1 MKLVLASKNAHK
13 LVEMK
18 DILSQLGVEVVLES
32 EAGVDVDVEETGAT
46 FEENAYLKAHAVM
59 EASGLPAIADDS
71 GLCVDTLNGAP
82 GVYSARYSEDM
93 PDLPGAT
100 KDERNTMKLLAALS
114 SVRLWNRSA
123 RFRSVVAV
131 CTPEGE
137 TLIAPGTWEG
147 SVACSP
153 HGKNGFGYDPL
164 FLVEDAQGSFIGEVR
179 AAYCDALSAVAEA
192 CFAKTVFQSGYS
204 QSVIEYARNTYGDEL
219 EFLWE
224 KSPKNA
230 ILRRKDN
237 RKWYAALLTIS
248 KSKLGAFPDEEIE
261 VLDLRAAPEAIPDM
275 VDGKRVFA
283 GYHMNKK
290 HWITIPLDGTLPAE
304 EICAML
310 DTSYALAKGK

>member
-1 MKLVLASKNAHK
+1 MDRFLQQIFSDRRADPEKLRAY
-13 LVEMK
+13 
-18 DILSQLGVEVVLES
+18 GFR
-32 EAGVDVDVEETGAT
+32 ETDG
-46 FEENAYLKAHAVM
+46 AYLY
-59 EASGLPAIADDS
+59 EQPLLSGAFTLRVRVRAD
-71 GLCVDTLNGAP
+71 GAD
-82 GVYSARYSEDM
+82 ACLIDA
-93 PDLPGAT
+93 AT
-100 KDERNTMKLLAALS
+100 DEPYT
-114 SVRLWNRSA
+114 
-123 RFRSVVAV
+123 
-131 CTPEGE
+131 
-137 TLIAPGTWEG
+137 
-147 SVACSP
+147 
-153 HGKNGFGYDPL
+153 L

-204 QSVIEYARNTYGDEL
+204 ESVIEYARNTYGDEL

-290 HWITIPLDGTLPAE
+290 HWITLPLDGTLPAE

-310 DTSYALAKGK
+310 GTSYALAKGK

>member
-1 MKLVLASKNAHK
+1 MDRFLQQ
-13 LVEMK
+13 
-18 DILSQLGVEVVLES
+18 ILSDRRADPEKLRAYGFR
-32 EAGVDVDVEETGAT
+32 ETDG
-46 FEENAYLKAHAVM
+46 AYLY
-59 EASGLPAIADDS
+59 EQPLLSGAFTLRVRVCAD
-71 GLCVDTLNGAP
+71 GAD
-82 GVYSARYSEDM
+82 ACLIDA
-93 PDLPGAT
+93 AT
-100 KDERNTMKLLAALS
+100 DEPYT
-114 SVRLWNRSA
+114 
-123 RFRSVVAV
+123 
-131 CTPEGE
+131 
-137 TLIAPGTWEG
+137 
-147 SVACSP
+147 
-153 HGKNGFGYDPL
+153 L

-290 HWITIPLDGTLPAE
+290 HWITLPLDGTLPAE

-310 DTSYALAKGK
+310 DTSYALAKGKKRNPPA

>member
-1 MKLVLASKNAHK
+1 MDRFLQQIFSDRRADPEKLRAY
-13 LVEMK
+13 
-18 DILSQLGVEVVLES
+18 GFR
-32 EAGVDVDVEETGAT
+32 ETDG
-46 FEENAYLKAHAVM
+46 AYLY
-59 EASGLPAIADDS
+59 EQPLLSGAFTLRVRVRAD
-71 GLCVDTLNGAP
+71 GAD
-82 GVYSARYSEDM
+82 ACLIDA
-93 PDLPGAT
+93 AT
-100 KDERNTMKLLAALS
+100 DEPYT
-114 SVRLWNRSA
+114 
-123 RFRSVVAV
+123 
-131 CTPEGE
+131 
-137 TLIAPGTWEG
+137 
-147 SVACSP
+147 
-153 HGKNGFGYDPL
+153 L

>member
-1 MKLVLASKNAHK
+1 MDRFLQQ
-13 LVEMK
+13 
-18 DILSQLGVEVVLES
+18 ILSDRRADPEKLKTYGFR
-32 EAGVDVDVEETGAT
+32 ETDG
-46 FEENAYLKAHAVM
+46 AYLY
-59 EASGLPAIADDS
+59 EQPLLSGAFTLRVRVCAD
-71 GLCVDTLNGAP
+71 GAD
-82 GVYSARYSEDM
+82 ACLIDA
-93 PDLPGAT
+93 AT
-100 KDERNTMKLLAALS
+100 DEPYT
-114 SVRLWNRSA
+114 
-123 RFRSVVAV
+123 
-131 CTPEGE
+131 
-137 TLIAPGTWEG
+137 
-147 SVACSP
+147 
-153 HGKNGFGYDPL
+153 L

-204 QSVIEYARNTYGDEL
+204 ERVIEHVRNAYGDEL

-230 ILRRKDN
+230 ILRREDN

-290 HWITIPLDGTLPAE
+290 HWITLPLDGTLPAE

>member
-1 MKLVLASKNAHK
+1 MDRFLQQ
-13 LVEMK
+13 
-18 DILSQLGVEVVLES
+18 ILSDRRADPEKLRAYGFR
-32 EAGVDVDVEETGAT
+32 ETDG
-46 FEENAYLKAHAVM
+46 AYLYEQPLLSGAFTLRVRVCADGADACLID
-59 EASGLPAIADDS
+59 AS
-71 GLCVDTLNGAP
+71 T
-82 GVYSARYSEDM
+82 
-93 PDLPGAT
+93 
-100 KDERNTMKLLAALS
+100 DEPYT
-114 SVRLWNRSA
+114 
-123 RFRSVVAV
+123 
-131 CTPEGE
+131 
-137 TLIAPGTWEG
+137 
-147 SVACSP
+147 
-153 HGKNGFGYDPL
+153 L

-248 KSKLGAFPDEEIE
+248 ESKLGAFPDEEIE

-290 HWITIPLDGTLPAE
+290 HWITLPLDGTLPAE

>member
-1 MKLVLASKNAHK
+1 MDRFLQQ
-13 LVEMK
+13 
-18 DILSQLGVEVVLES
+18 ILSDRRADPEKLRAYGFR
-32 EAGVDVDVEETGAT
+32 ETDG
-46 FEENAYLKAHAVM
+46 AYLYEQPILDGAFTLRVRVC
-59 EASGLPAIADDS
+59 AD
-71 GLCVDTLNGAP
+71 GAD
-82 GVYSARYSEDM
+82 ACLIDA
-93 PDLPGAT
+93 AT
-100 KDERNTMKLLAALS
+100 DEPYT
-114 SVRLWNRSA
+114 
-123 RFRSVVAV
+123 
-131 CTPEGE
+131 
-137 TLIAPGTWEG
+137 
-147 SVACSP
+147 
-153 HGKNGFGYDPL
+153 L

-290 HWITIPLDGTLPAE
+290 HWITLPLDGTLPAE

>member
-1 MKLVLASKNAHK
+1 MDRFLQQ
-13 LVEMK
+13 
-18 DILSQLGVEVVLES
+18 ILSDRRADPEKLRAYGFR
-32 EAGVDVDVEETGAT
+32 ETNG
-46 FEENAYLKAHAVM
+46 AYLY
-59 EASGLPAIADDS
+59 EQPLLSGAFTLRVRVCAD
-71 GLCVDTLNGAP
+71 GAD
-82 GVYSARYSEDM
+82 ACLIDA
-93 PDLPGAT
+93 AT
-100 KDERNTMKLLAALS
+100 DEPYT
-114 SVRLWNRSA
+114 
-123 RFRSVVAV
+123 
-131 CTPEGE
+131 
-137 TLIAPGTWEG
+137 
-147 SVACSP
+147 
-153 HGKNGFGYDPL
+153 L

-224 KSPKNA
+224 KFPKNA

-237 RKWYAALLTIS
+237 RKWYAALLTIC

-290 HWITIPLDGTLPAE
+290 HWITLPLDGTLPAE

>member
-1 MKLVLASKNAHK
+1 MDRFLQQ
-13 LVEMK
+13 
-18 DILSQLGVEVVLES
+18 ILSDRRADPEKLRAYGFR
-32 EAGVDVDVEETGAT
+32 ETDG
-46 FEENAYLKAHAVM
+46 AYLY
-59 EASGLPAIADDS
+59 EQPLLSGAFTLRVRVRAD
-71 GLCVDTLNGAP
+71 
-82 GVYSARYSEDM
+82 GVNACLIDA
-93 PDLPGAT
+93 AT
-100 KDERNTMKLLAALS
+100 DEPYT
-114 SVRLWNRSA
+114 
-123 RFRSVVAV
+123 
-131 CTPEGE
+131 
-137 TLIAPGTWEG
+137 
-147 SVACSP
+147 
-153 HGKNGFGYDPL
+153 L

-237 RKWYAALLTIS
+237 RKWYAALLTIA

-290 HWITIPLDGTLPAE
+290 HWITLPLDGTLPAE

>member
-1 MKLVLASKNAHK
+1 MDRFLQQIFSDRRADPEKLRAY
-13 LVEMK
+13 
-18 DILSQLGVEVVLES
+18 GFR
-32 EAGVDVDVEETGAT
+32 ETDG
-46 FEENAYLKAHAVM
+46 AYLY
-59 EASGLPAIADDS
+59 EQPLLSGAFTLRVRVRAD
-71 GLCVDTLNGAP
+71 GAD
-82 GVYSARYSEDM
+82 ACLIDA
-93 PDLPGAT
+93 AT
-100 KDERNTMKLLAALS
+100 DEPYT
-114 SVRLWNRSA
+114 
-123 RFRSVVAV
+123 
-131 CTPEGE
+131 
-137 TLIAPGTWEG
+137 
-147 SVACSP
+147 
-153 HGKNGFGYDPL
+153 L

-179 AAYCDALSAVAEA
+179 AAYCDALSDIAEA

-290 HWITIPLDGTLPAE
+290 HWITLPLDGTLPAE

>member
-1 MKLVLASKNAHK
+1 MDRFLQQ
-13 LVEMK
+13 
-18 DILSQLGVEVVLES
+18 ILSDRRADPEKLRAYGFRETDGAYLYEQPILDGAFTLRVRVR
-32 EAGVDVDVEETGAT
+32 ADGVDACLIDAAT
-46 FEENAYLKAHAVM
+46 
-59 EASGLPAIADDS
+59 DDPY
-71 GLCVDTLNGAP
+71 T
-82 GVYSARYSEDM
+82 
-93 PDLPGAT
+93 
-100 KDERNTMKLLAALS
+100 
-114 SVRLWNRSA
+114 
-123 RFRSVVAV
+123 
-131 CTPEGE
+131 
-137 TLIAPGTWEG
+137 
-147 SVACSP
+147 
-153 HGKNGFGYDPL
+153 L

-224 KSPKNA
+224 KFPKNA

-290 HWITIPLDGTLPAE
+290 HWIRLQQTDTTIILHLN
-304 EICAML
+304 I
-310 DTSYALAKGK
+310 

>member
-1 MKLVLASKNAHK
+1 MDRFLQQIFSDRHADPEKLRAY
-13 LVEMK
+13 
-18 DILSQLGVEVVLES
+18 GFR
-32 EAGVDVDVEETGAT
+32 ETDG
-46 FEENAYLKAHAVM
+46 AYLY
-59 EASGLPAIADDS
+59 EQPLLSGAFTLRVRVRAD
-71 GLCVDTLNGAP
+71 GAD
-82 GVYSARYSEDM
+82 ACLIDA
-93 PDLPGAT
+93 AT
-100 KDERNTMKLLAALS
+100 DEPYT
-114 SVRLWNRSA
+114 
-123 RFRSVVAV
+123 
-131 CTPEGE
+131 
-137 TLIAPGTWEG
+137 
-147 SVACSP
+147 
-153 HGKNGFGYDPL
+153 L

-179 AAYCDALSAVAEA
+179 AAYCDALSAVAET

-248 KSKLGAFPDEEIE
+248 RSKLGAFPDEEIE

-275 VDGKRVFA
+275 VDGKRVFT

-290 HWITIPLDGTLPAE
+290 HWITLPLDGTLPAE

>member
-1 MKLVLASKNAHK
+1 MDRFLQQIFSDRRADPEKLKTYGFRETDGAS
-13 LVEMK
+13 LYEQPL
-18 DILSQLGVEVVLES
+18 LS
-32 EAGVDVDVEETGAT
+32 GAFT
-46 FEENAYLKAHAVM
+46 LRVRVR
-59 EASGLPAIADDS
+59 AD
-71 GLCVDTLNGAP
+71 GAD
-82 GVYSARYSEDM
+82 ACLIDA
-93 PDLPGAT
+93 AT
-100 KDERNTMKLLAALS
+100 DEPYT
-114 SVRLWNRSA
+114 
-123 RFRSVVAV
+123 
-131 CTPEGE
+131 
-137 TLIAPGTWEG
+137 
-147 SVACSP
+147 
-153 HGKNGFGYDPL
+153 L

-179 AAYCDALSAVAEA
+179 AAYCDALSDIAET

>member
-1 MKLVLASKNAHK
+1 MDRFLQQIFSDRRADPEKLRAYRFR
-13 LVEMK
+13 
-18 DILSQLGVEVVLES
+18 
-32 EAGVDVDVEETGAT
+32 ETDG
-46 FEENAYLKAHAVM
+46 AYLY
-59 EASGLPAIADDS
+59 EQPLLSGAFTLRVRVRAD
-71 GLCVDTLNGAP
+71 GAD
-82 GVYSARYSEDM
+82 ACLIDA
-93 PDLPGAT
+93 AT
-100 KDERNTMKLLAALS
+100 DEPYT
-114 SVRLWNRSA
+114 
-123 RFRSVVAV
+123 
-131 CTPEGE
+131 
-137 TLIAPGTWEG
+137 
-147 SVACSP
+147 
-153 HGKNGFGYDPL
+153 L
-164 FLVEDAQGSFIGEVR
+164 FLVEDAQGSSIGEVR

-204 QSVIEYARNTYGDEL
+204 ESVIEYARNTYGDEL

-290 HWITIPLDGTLPAE
+290 HWITLPLDGTLPAE

-310 DTSYALAKGK
+310 GTSYALAKGK

>member
-1 MKLVLASKNAHK
+1 MDRFLQQIFSDRRADPEKLRAY
-13 LVEMK
+13 
-18 DILSQLGVEVVLES
+18 GFR
-32 EAGVDVDVEETGAT
+32 ETDG
-46 FEENAYLKAHAVM
+46 AYLY
-59 EASGLPAIADDS
+59 EQPLLSGAFTLRVRVCAD
-71 GLCVDTLNGAP
+71 GAD
-82 GVYSARYSEDM
+82 ACLIDA
-93 PDLPGAT
+93 AT
-100 KDERNTMKLLAALS
+100 DEPYT
-114 SVRLWNRSA
+114 
-123 RFRSVVAV
+123 
-131 CTPEGE
+131 
-137 TLIAPGTWEG
+137 
-147 SVACSP
+147 
-153 HGKNGFGYDPL
+153 L

-204 QSVIEYARNTYGDEL
+204 ESVIEYARNTYGDEL

-224 KSPKNA
+224 KFPKNA

-248 KSKLGAFPDEEIE
+248 ESKLGAFPDEEIE

-290 HWITIPLDGTLPAE
+290 HWITLPLDGTLPAE

>member
-1 MKLVLASKNAHK
+1 MDRFLQQ
-13 LVEMK
+13 
-18 DILSQLGVEVVLES
+18 ILSDRRADPEKLRAYGFR
-32 EAGVDVDVEETGAT
+32 ETDG
-46 FEENAYLKAHAVM
+46 AYLY
-59 EASGLPAIADDS
+59 EQPLLSGAFTLRVRVCAD
-71 GLCVDTLNGAP
+71 GAD
-82 GVYSARYSEDM
+82 ACLIDA
-93 PDLPGAT
+93 AT
-100 KDERNTMKLLAALS
+100 DEPYT
-114 SVRLWNRSA
+114 
-123 RFRSVVAV
+123 
-131 CTPEGE
+131 
-137 TLIAPGTWEG
+137 
-147 SVACSP
+147 
-153 HGKNGFGYDPL
+153 L

-179 AAYCDALSAVAEA
+179 AAYCDALSDIAEA

-224 KSPKNA
+224 KFPKNA

-290 HWITIPLDGTLPAE
+290 HWITLPLDGTLPAE

>member
-1 MKLVLASKNAHK
+1 MDRFLQQIFSDRRADPEKLRAY
-13 LVEMK
+13 
-18 DILSQLGVEVVLES
+18 GFR
-32 EAGVDVDVEETGAT
+32 ETDG
-46 FEENAYLKAHAVM
+46 AYLY
-59 EASGLPAIADDS
+59 EQPLLSGAFTLRVRVRAD
-71 GLCVDTLNGAP
+71 GAD
-82 GVYSARYSEDM
+82 ACLIDA
-93 PDLPGAT
+93 AT
-100 KDERNTMKLLAALS
+100 DEPYT
-114 SVRLWNRSA
+114 
-123 RFRSVVAV
+123 
-131 CTPEGE
+131 
-137 TLIAPGTWEG
+137 
-147 SVACSP
+147 
-153 HGKNGFGYDPL
+153 L

-237 RKWYAALLTIS
+237 RKWYAALLTIAR
-248 KSKLGAFPDEEIE
+248 SKLGAFPDEEIE

-290 HWITIPLDGTLPAE
+290 HWITLPLDGTLPAE
-304 EICAML
+304 EICTML

>member
-1 MKLVLASKNAHK
+1 MCA
-13 LVEMK
+13 
-18 DILSQLGVEVVLES
+18 D
-32 EAGVDVDVEETGAT
+32 GAD
-46 FEENAYLKAHAVM
+46 ACLIDA
-59 EASGLPAIADDS
+59 
-71 GLCVDTLNGAP
+71 
-82 GVYSARYSEDM
+82 
-93 PDLPGAT
+93 AT
-100 KDERNTMKLLAALS
+100 DEPYT
-114 SVRLWNRSA
+114 
-123 RFRSVVAV
+123 
-131 CTPEGE
+131 
-137 TLIAPGTWEG
+137 
-147 SVACSP
+147 
-153 HGKNGFGYDPL
+153 L

-204 QSVIEYARNTYGDEL
+204 ESVIEYARNTYGDEL

-224 KSPKNA
+224 KFPKNA

-290 HWITIPLDGTLPAE
+290 HWITLPLDGTLPAE

>member
-1 MKLVLASKNAHK
+1 MDRFLQQIFSDRRADPEKLRAY
-13 LVEMK
+13 
-18 DILSQLGVEVVLES
+18 GFR
-32 EAGVDVDVEETGAT
+32 ETDG
-46 FEENAYLKAHAVM
+46 AYLY
-59 EASGLPAIADDS
+59 EQPL
-71 GLCVDTLNGAP
+71 LNGAFTLRVRVRAD
-82 GVYSARYSEDM
+82 GVDACLIDA
-93 PDLPGAT
+93 AT
-100 KDERNTMKLLAALS
+100 DEPYT
-114 SVRLWNRSA
+114 
-123 RFRSVVAV
+123 
-131 CTPEGE
+131 
-137 TLIAPGTWEG
+137 
-147 SVACSP
+147 
-153 HGKNGFGYDPL
+153 L

-204 QSVIEYARNTYGDEL
+204 ESVIEYARNTYGDEL

-290 HWITIPLDGTLPAE
+290 HWITLPLDGTLPAE

>member
-1 MKLVLASKNAHK
+1 MDRFLQQ
-13 LVEMK
+13 
-18 DILSQLGVEVVLES
+18 ILSDRRADPEKLKTYGFR
-32 EAGVDVDVEETGAT
+32 ETDG
-46 FEENAYLKAHAVM
+46 AYLY
-59 EASGLPAIADDS
+59 EQPLLSGAFTLRVRVRAD
-71 GLCVDTLNGAP
+71 GAD
-82 GVYSARYSEDM
+82 ACLIDA
-93 PDLPGAT
+93 AT
-100 KDERNTMKLLAALS
+100 DEPYT
-114 SVRLWNRSA
+114 
-123 RFRSVVAV
+123 
-131 CTPEGE
+131 
-137 TLIAPGTWEG
+137 
-147 SVACSP
+147 
-153 HGKNGFGYDPL
+153 L

-290 HWITIPLDGTLPAE
+290 HWITLPLDGTLPAE

>member
-1 MKLVLASKNAHK
+1 MDRFLQQIFSDRRADPEKLRAY
-13 LVEMK
+13 
-18 DILSQLGVEVVLES
+18 GFR
-32 EAGVDVDVEETGAT
+32 ETDG
-46 FEENAYLKAHAVM
+46 AYLY
-59 EASGLPAIADDS
+59 EQPLLSGAFTLRVRVCAD
-71 GLCVDTLNGAP
+71 GAD
-82 GVYSARYSEDM
+82 ACLIDA
-93 PDLPGAT
+93 AT
-100 KDERNTMKLLAALS
+100 DEPYT
-114 SVRLWNRSA
+114 
-123 RFRSVVAV
+123 
-131 CTPEGE
+131 
-137 TLIAPGTWEG
+137 
-147 SVACSP
+147 
-153 HGKNGFGYDPL
+153 L

-204 QSVIEYARNTYGDEL
+204 ESVIEYARNTYGDEL

-290 HWITIPLDGTLPAE
+290 HWITLPLDGTLPAE

>member
-1 MKLVLASKNAHK
+1 MDRFLQQIFSDRRADPEKLKTY
-13 LVEMK
+13 
-18 DILSQLGVEVVLES
+18 GFR
-32 EAGVDVDVEETGAT
+32 ETDG
-46 FEENAYLKAHAVM
+46 AYLY
-59 EASGLPAIADDS
+59 EQPL
-71 GLCVDTLNGAP
+71 LNGAFTLRVRVRAD
-82 GVYSARYSEDM
+82 GVDACLIDA
-93 PDLPGAT
+93 AT
-100 KDERNTMKLLAALS
+100 DEPYT
-114 SVRLWNRSA
+114 
-123 RFRSVVAV
+123 
-131 CTPEGE
+131 
-137 TLIAPGTWEG
+137 
-147 SVACSP
+147 
-153 HGKNGFGYDPL
+153 L

-204 QSVIEYARNTYGDEL
+204 ESVIEYARNTYGDEL

-290 HWITIPLDGTLPAE
+290 HWITLPLDGTLPAE

-310 DTSYALAKGK
+310 GTSYALAKGK

>member
-1 MKLVLASKNAHK
+1 MDRFLQQIFSDRRADPEKLRAYGFRETDGAYLYEQP
-13 LVEMK
+13 L
-18 DILSQLGVEVVLES
+18 LSGAFTLRVRVR
-32 EAGVDVDVEETGAT
+32 ADGVDACLIDAAT
-46 FEENAYLKAHAVM
+46 
-59 EASGLPAIADDS
+59 
-71 GLCVDTLNGAP
+71 
-82 GVYSARYSEDM
+82 
-93 PDLPGAT
+93 
-100 KDERNTMKLLAALS
+100 DEPYT
-114 SVRLWNRSA
+114 
-123 RFRSVVAV
+123 
-131 CTPEGE
+131 
-137 TLIAPGTWEG
+137 
-147 SVACSP
+147 
-153 HGKNGFGYDPL
+153 L

-204 QSVIEYARNTYGDEL
+204 ERVIEQVRNAYGDEL

-261 VLDLRAAPEAIPDM
+261 ILDLRAAPEAIPDM

-290 HWITIPLDGTLPAE
+290 HWITLPLDGTLPAE

>member
-1 MKLVLASKNAHK
+1 MDRFLQQ
-13 LVEMK
+13 
-18 DILSQLGVEVVLES
+18 ILSDRRADPEKLKTYGFR
-32 EAGVDVDVEETGAT
+32 ETDG
-46 FEENAYLKAHAVM
+46 AYLY
-59 EASGLPAIADDS
+59 EQPLLSGAFTLRVRVRAD
-71 GLCVDTLNGAP
+71 GAD
-82 GVYSARYSEDM
+82 ACLIDA
-93 PDLPGAT
+93 AT
-100 KDERNTMKLLAALS
+100 DEPYT
-114 SVRLWNRSA
+114 
-123 RFRSVVAV
+123 
-131 CTPEGE
+131 
-137 TLIAPGTWEG
+137 
-147 SVACSP
+147 
-153 HGKNGFGYDPL
+153 L

-179 AAYCDALSAVAEA
+179 AAYCNALSAVAEA

-204 QSVIEYARNTYGDEL
+204 ESVIEYARNTYGDEL

-290 HWITIPLDGTLPAE
+290 HWITLPLDGTLPAE

>member
-1 MKLVLASKNAHK
+1 MDRFLQHIFSDRRADPEKLKTYGFRETDGAYLYEQP
-13 LVEMK
+13 L
-18 DILSQLGVEVVLES
+18 LSGAFTLRVRVR
-32 EAGVDVDVEETGAT
+32 ADGVDACLIDAAT
-46 FEENAYLKAHAVM
+46 
-59 EASGLPAIADDS
+59 
-71 GLCVDTLNGAP
+71 
-82 GVYSARYSEDM
+82 
-93 PDLPGAT
+93 
-100 KDERNTMKLLAALS
+100 DEPYT
-114 SVRLWNRSA
+114 
-123 RFRSVVAV
+123 
-131 CTPEGE
+131 
-137 TLIAPGTWEG
+137 
-147 SVACSP
+147 
-153 HGKNGFGYDPL
+153 L

-224 KSPKNA
+224 KFPKNA

-290 HWITIPLDGTLPAE
+290 HWITLPLDGTLPAE

>member
-1 MKLVLASKNAHK
+1 MDRFLQQ
-13 LVEMK
+13 
-18 DILSQLGVEVVLES
+18 ILSDRRADPEKLRAYGFRVTD
-32 EAGVDVDVEETGAT
+32 G
-46 FEENAYLKAHAVM
+46 AYLYEQPILDGAFTLRVRVC
-59 EASGLPAIADDS
+59 AD
-71 GLCVDTLNGAP
+71 GAD
-82 GVYSARYSEDM
+82 ACLIDA
-93 PDLPGAT
+93 AT
-100 KDERNTMKLLAALS
+100 DEPYT
-114 SVRLWNRSA
+114 
-123 RFRSVVAV
+123 
-131 CTPEGE
+131 
-137 TLIAPGTWEG
+137 
-147 SVACSP
+147 
-153 HGKNGFGYDPL
+153 L

-237 RKWYAALLTIS
+237 RKWYAALLTIA

-290 HWITIPLDGTLPAE
+290 HWITLPLDGTLPAE

-310 DTSYALAKGK
+310 GTSYALAKGK

>member
-1 MKLVLASKNAHK
+1 MDRFLQQIFSNRRADPEKLRAYGFRETDGAYLYEQP
-13 LVEMK
+13 L
-18 DILSQLGVEVVLES
+18 LSGAFTLRVRVR
-32 EAGVDVDVEETGAT
+32 ADGVDACLIDAAT
-46 FEENAYLKAHAVM
+46 
-59 EASGLPAIADDS
+59 
-71 GLCVDTLNGAP
+71 
-82 GVYSARYSEDM
+82 
-93 PDLPGAT
+93 
-100 KDERNTMKLLAALS
+100 DEPYT
-114 SVRLWNRSA
+114 
-123 RFRSVVAV
+123 
-131 CTPEGE
+131 
-137 TLIAPGTWEG
+137 
-147 SVACSP
+147 
-153 HGKNGFGYDPL
+153 L

-179 AAYCDALSAVAEA
+179 AAYCDALSAVADA

-204 QSVIEYARNTYGDEL
+204 ESVIEYARNTYGDEL

-290 HWITIPLDGTLPAE
+290 HRITLPLDGTLPAE

>member
-1 MKLVLASKNAHK
+1 MDRFLQQIFSDRRADPEKLRAY
-13 LVEMK
+13 
-18 DILSQLGVEVVLES
+18 GFR
-32 EAGVDVDVEETGAT
+32 ETDG
-46 FEENAYLKAHAVM
+46 AYLY
-59 EASGLPAIADDS
+59 EQPLLSGAFTLRVRVRAD
-71 GLCVDTLNGAP
+71 GAD
-82 GVYSARYSEDM
+82 ACLIDA
-93 PDLPGAT
+93 AT
-100 KDERNTMKLLAALS
+100 DEPYT
-114 SVRLWNRSA
+114 
-123 RFRSVVAV
+123 
-131 CTPEGE
+131 
-137 TLIAPGTWEG
+137 
-147 SVACSP
+147 
-153 HGKNGFGYDPL
+153 L

-290 HWITIPLDGTLPAE
+290 HWITLPLDGTLPAE

>member
-1 MKLVLASKNAHK
+1 MDRFLQQIFSDRRADPEKLRAYGFRETDGAYLYEQP
-13 LVEMK
+13 L
-18 DILSQLGVEVVLES
+18 LSGAFTLRVRGR
-32 EAGVDVDVEETGAT
+32 ADGVDACLIDAAT
-46 FEENAYLKAHAVM
+46 
-59 EASGLPAIADDS
+59 
-71 GLCVDTLNGAP
+71 
-82 GVYSARYSEDM
+82 
-93 PDLPGAT
+93 
-100 KDERNTMKLLAALS
+100 DEPYT
-114 SVRLWNRSA
+114 
-123 RFRSVVAV
+123 
-131 CTPEGE
+131 
-137 TLIAPGTWEG
+137 
-147 SVACSP
+147 
-153 HGKNGFGYDPL
+153 L

-179 AAYCDALSAVAEA
+179 AAYCDALSDIAEA

-248 KSKLGAFPDEEIE
+248 RSKLGAFPDEEIE

-290 HWITIPLDGTLPAE
+290 HWITLPLDGTLPAE

>member
-1 MKLVLASKNAHK
+1 MDRFLQQIFSDRRADPEKLRAY
-13 LVEMK
+13 
-18 DILSQLGVEVVLES
+18 GFR
-32 EAGVDVDVEETGAT
+32 ETDG
-46 FEENAYLKAHAVM
+46 AYLY
-59 EASGLPAIADDS
+59 EQPLLSGAFTLRVRVCAD
-71 GLCVDTLNGAP
+71 GAD
-82 GVYSARYSEDM
+82 ACLIDA
-93 PDLPGAT
+93 AT
-100 KDERNTMKLLAALS
+100 DEPYT
-114 SVRLWNRSA
+114 
-123 RFRSVVAV
+123 
-131 CTPEGE
+131 
-137 TLIAPGTWEG
+137 
-147 SVACSP
+147 
-153 HGKNGFGYDPL
+153 L

-290 HWITIPLDGTLPAE
+290 HWITLPLDGTLPAE

>member
-1 MKLVLASKNAHK
+1 MDRFLQQIFSDRRADPEKLRAY
-13 LVEMK
+13 
-18 DILSQLGVEVVLES
+18 GFR
-32 EAGVDVDVEETGAT
+32 ETDG
-46 FEENAYLKAHAVM
+46 AYLY
-59 EASGLPAIADDS
+59 EQPLLSGAFTLRVRVRAD
-71 GLCVDTLNGAP
+71 GAD
-82 GVYSARYSEDM
+82 ACLIDA
-93 PDLPGAT
+93 AT
-100 KDERNTMKLLAALS
+100 DEPYT
-114 SVRLWNRSA
+114 
-123 RFRSVVAV
+123 
-131 CTPEGE
+131 
-137 TLIAPGTWEG
+137 
-147 SVACSP
+147 
-153 HGKNGFGYDPL
+153 L

-179 AAYCDALSAVAEA
+179 AAYCDALSDIAEA

-204 QSVIEYARNTYGDEL
+204 ESVIEYARNTYGDEL

-290 HWITIPLDGTLPAE
+290 HWITLPLDGTLPAE

>member
-1 MKLVLASKNAHK
+1 MDRFLQQIFSDRRADPEKLRAY
-13 LVEMK
+13 
-18 DILSQLGVEVVLES
+18 GFR
-32 EAGVDVDVEETGAT
+32 ETDG
-46 FEENAYLKAHAVM
+46 AYLY
-59 EASGLPAIADDS
+59 EQPLLSGAFTVRVRVCAD
-71 GLCVDTLNGAP
+71 GAD
-82 GVYSARYSEDM
+82 ACLIDA
-93 PDLPGAT
+93 AT
-100 KDERNTMKLLAALS
+100 DEPYT
-114 SVRLWNRSA
+114 
-123 RFRSVVAV
+123 
-131 CTPEGE
+131 
-137 TLIAPGTWEG
+137 
-147 SVACSP
+147 
-153 HGKNGFGYDPL
+153 L

-224 KSPKNA
+224 KFPKNA

-290 HWITIPLDGTLPAE
+290 HWITLPLDGTLPAE

>member
-1 MKLVLASKNAHK
+1 MDRFLQQIFSDRRADPEKLRAY
-13 LVEMK
+13 
-18 DILSQLGVEVVLES
+18 GFR
-32 EAGVDVDVEETGAT
+32 ETDG
-46 FEENAYLKAHAVM
+46 AYLYEQPILDGAFTLRVRVC
-59 EASGLPAIADDS
+59 AD
-71 GLCVDTLNGAP
+71 GAD
-82 GVYSARYSEDM
+82 ACLIDA
-93 PDLPGAT
+93 AT
-100 KDERNTMKLLAALS
+100 DEPYT
-114 SVRLWNRSA
+114 
-123 RFRSVVAV
+123 
-131 CTPEGE
+131 
-137 TLIAPGTWEG
+137 
-147 SVACSP
+147 
-153 HGKNGFGYDPL
+153 L

-290 HWITIPLDGTLPAE
+290 HWITLPLDGTLPAE

>member
-1 MKLVLASKNAHK
+1 MDRFLQQ
-13 LVEMK
+13 
-18 DILSQLGVEVVLES
+18 ILSDRRADPEKLRTYGFR
-32 EAGVDVDVEETGAT
+32 ETDG
-46 FEENAYLKAHAVM
+46 AYLYEQPILDGAFTLRVRVR
-59 EASGLPAIADDS
+59 AD
-71 GLCVDTLNGAP
+71 GAD
-82 GVYSARYSEDM
+82 ACLIDA
-93 PDLPGAT
+93 AT
-100 KDERNTMKLLAALS
+100 DEPYT
-114 SVRLWNRSA
+114 
-123 RFRSVVAV
+123 
-131 CTPEGE
+131 
-137 TLIAPGTWEG
+137 
-147 SVACSP
+147 
-153 HGKNGFGYDPL
+153 L

-237 RKWYAALLTIS
+237 RKWYAALLTVS
-248 KSKLGAFPDEEIE
+248 RSKLGAFPDEEIE

-290 HWITIPLDGTLPAE
+290 HWITLPLDGTLPAE

>member
-1 MKLVLASKNAHK
+1 MDRFLQQIFSDRRADPEKLKTY
-13 LVEMK
+13 
-18 DILSQLGVEVVLES
+18 GFR
-32 EAGVDVDVEETGAT
+32 ETDG
-46 FEENAYLKAHAVM
+46 AYLY
-59 EASGLPAIADDS
+59 EQPLLSGAFTLRVRVCAD
-71 GLCVDTLNGAP
+71 GAD
-82 GVYSARYSEDM
+82 ACLIDA
-93 PDLPGAT
+93 AT
-100 KDERNTMKLLAALS
+100 DEPYT
-114 SVRLWNRSA
+114 
-123 RFRSVVAV
+123 
-131 CTPEGE
+131 
-137 TLIAPGTWEG
+137 
-147 SVACSP
+147 
-153 HGKNGFGYDPL
+153 L

-230 ILRRKDN
+230 ILRRNDN

-290 HWITIPLDGTLPAE
+290 HWITLPLDGTLPAE

>member
-1 MKLVLASKNAHK
+1 MDRFLQQ
-13 LVEMK
+13 
-18 DILSQLGVEVVLES
+18 ILSDRRADPEKLRAYGFR
-32 EAGVDVDVEETGAT
+32 ETDG
-46 FEENAYLKAHAVM
+46 AYLY
-59 EASGLPAIADDS
+59 EQPLLSGAFTLRVRVCAD
-71 GLCVDTLNGAP
+71 GAD
-82 GVYSARYSEDM
+82 ACLIDA
-93 PDLPGAT
+93 AT
-100 KDERNTMKLLAALS
+100 DEPYT
-114 SVRLWNRSA
+114 
-123 RFRSVVAV
+123 
-131 CTPEGE
+131 
-137 TLIAPGTWEG
+137 
-147 SVACSP
+147 
-153 HGKNGFGYDPL
+153 L

-224 KSPKNA
+224 KFPKNA

-290 HWITIPLDGTLPAE
+290 HWITLPLDGTLPAE

-310 DTSYALAKGK
+310 GTSYTLAKGK

>member
-1 MKLVLASKNAHK
+1 MDRFLQQIFSDRRADPEKLRAYGFRETDGAYLYEQP
-13 LVEMK
+13 L
-18 DILSQLGVEVVLES
+18 LSGAFTLRVRVR
-32 EAGVDVDVEETGAT
+32 ADGVDACLIDAAT
-46 FEENAYLKAHAVM
+46 
-59 EASGLPAIADDS
+59 
-71 GLCVDTLNGAP
+71 
-82 GVYSARYSEDM
+82 
-93 PDLPGAT
+93 
-100 KDERNTMKLLAALS
+100 DEPYT
-114 SVRLWNRSA
+114 
-123 RFRSVVAV
+123 
-131 CTPEGE
+131 
-137 TLIAPGTWEG
+137 
-147 SVACSP
+147 
-153 HGKNGFGYDPL
+153 L

-224 KSPKNA
+224 KFPKNA
-230 ILRRKDN
+230 IWRRKDN

-248 KSKLGAFPDEEIE
+248 RSKLGAFPDEEIE

-290 HWITIPLDGTLPAE
+290 HWITLPLDGTLPAE

>member
-1 MKLVLASKNAHK
+1 MDRFLQQ
-13 LVEMK
+13 
-18 DILSQLGVEVVLES
+18 ILSDRRADPEKLRAYGFR
-32 EAGVDVDVEETGAT
+32 ETDG
-46 FEENAYLKAHAVM
+46 AYLY
-59 EASGLPAIADDS
+59 EQPL
-71 GLCVDTLNGAP
+71 LNGAFTLRVRVCAD
-82 GVYSARYSEDM
+82 GVDACLIDA
-93 PDLPGAT
+93 AT
-100 KDERNTMKLLAALS
+100 DEPYT
-114 SVRLWNRSA
+114 
-123 RFRSVVAV
+123 
-131 CTPEGE
+131 
-137 TLIAPGTWEG
+137 
-147 SVACSP
+147 
-153 HGKNGFGYDPL
+153 L

-290 HWITIPLDGTLPAE
+290 HWITLPLDGTLPAE

>member
-1 MKLVLASKNAHK
+1 MDRFLQQIFSDRRADPEKLKTY
-13 LVEMK
+13 
-18 DILSQLGVEVVLES
+18 GFR
-32 EAGVDVDVEETGAT
+32 ETDG
-46 FEENAYLKAHAVM
+46 AYLY
-59 EASGLPAIADDS
+59 EQPLLSGAFTLRVRVCAD
-71 GLCVDTLNGAP
+71 GAD
-82 GVYSARYSEDM
+82 ACLIDA
-93 PDLPGAT
+93 AT
-100 KDERNTMKLLAALS
+100 DEPYT
-114 SVRLWNRSA
+114 
-123 RFRSVVAV
+123 
-131 CTPEGE
+131 
-137 TLIAPGTWEG
+137 
-147 SVACSP
+147 
-153 HGKNGFGYDPL
+153 L

-204 QSVIEYARNTYGDEL
+204 ESMIEYARNTYGDEL

-237 RKWYAALLTIS
+237 RKWYAALLTVS
-248 KSKLGAFPDEEIE
+248 RSKLGAFPDEEIE

-290 HWITIPLDGTLPAE
+290 HWITLPLDGTLPAE

>member
-1 MKLVLASKNAHK
+1 MDRFLQQIFSDRRADPEKLRAY
-13 LVEMK
+13 
-18 DILSQLGVEVVLES
+18 GFR
-32 EAGVDVDVEETGAT
+32 ETDG
-46 FEENAYLKAHAVM
+46 AYLY
-59 EASGLPAIADDS
+59 EQPLLSGAFTLRVRVRAD
-71 GLCVDTLNGAP
+71 GAD
-82 GVYSARYSEDM
+82 ACLIDA
-93 PDLPGAT
+93 AT
-100 KDERNTMKLLAALS
+100 DEPYT
-114 SVRLWNRSA
+114 
-123 RFRSVVAV
+123 
-131 CTPEGE
+131 
-137 TLIAPGTWEG
+137 
-147 SVACSP
+147 
-153 HGKNGFGYDPL
+153 L

-179 AAYCDALSAVAEA
+179 AAYCDALSDIAEA

-204 QSVIEYARNTYGDEL
+204 KSVIEYARNTYGDEL

-248 KSKLGAFPDEEIE
+248 ESKLGAFPDEEIE

-290 HWITIPLDGTLPAE
+290 HWITLPLDGTLPAE